1 MRGIFGNCQDQSK
14 ANAENNR
21 RLADFQNSLT
31 DYVTEF
37 ITNTGEKFFL
47 FENVLAAHNAIQSE
61 MAATQ
66 DKNWVIIQ
74 EQLAVY
80 EQNFHILRDCDQLL
94 FANQQ
99 LNFNFDTV
107 SSLLSMIHASVKSY
121 RSALLAFRMNILY
134 SIPVLLKGHFPMSLI
149 PIESLL
155 VIMDSVSL
163 RQSKAE
169 DRLTLAI
176 PASDLLSYYDSRL
189 LADAITVSEGLL
201 LTHNIPLASQQT
213 LFTLFGAK
221 LLPMPFPDD
230 HQTALTWNIE
240 APYSAL
246 SENKL
251 ESSVLSEEQF
261 EHCLGSSKYRKCSEA
276 APTQIGQHSCI
287 ATLYFFS
294 PIDALA
300 VC

>member
-1 MRGIFGNCQDQSK
+1 M
-14 ANAENNR
+14 
-21 RLADFQNSLT
+21 
-31 DYVTEF
+31 
-37 ITNTGEKFFL
+37 
-47 FENVLAAHNAIQSE
+47 
-61 MAATQ
+61 
-66 DKNWVIIQ
+66 
-74 EQLAVY
+74 AVY

-189 LADAITVSEGLL
+189 LADAITISEGLL
-201 LTHNIPLASQQT
+201 LTLNIPPASQQT

-221 LLPMPFPDD
+221 LLPKPFPDD

>member
-1 MRGIFGNCQDQSK
+1 
-14 ANAENNR
+14 
-21 RLADFQNSLT
+21 
-31 DYVTEF
+31 
-37 ITNTGEKFFL
+37 
-47 FENVLAAHNAIQSE
+47 

-66 DKNWVIIQ
+66 DQNWAIIQ

-121 RSALLAFRMNILY
+121 RSALFAFRVNILN
-134 SIPVLLKGHFPMSLI
+134 SIPVLLKGHLPMSLF
-149 PIESLL
+149 PMESLL

-169 DRLTLAI
+169 DRLSLAI

-201 LTHNIPLASQQT
+201 LTLNIPLA
-213 LFTLFGAK
+213 
-221 LLPMPFPDD
+221 
-230 HQTALTWNIE
+230 
-240 APYSAL
+240 
-246 SENKL
+246 
-251 ESSVLSEEQF
+251 
-261 EHCLGSSKYRKCSEA
+261 
-276 APTQIGQHSCI
+276 
-287 ATLYFFS
+287 
-294 PIDALA
+294 
-300 VC
+300 